1 LSTAVSFSGILLLL
15 GVLTGVLTP
24 LLTAQPKAGTAP
36 SDEPVVDLPPL
47 MVESTTT
54 PLRWRYLEL
63 PGLEVL
69 SVCDDSTT
77 REFLRRYFRQS
88 NLLAWLIP
96 EKYQGRSS
104 VPDSYI
110 LFNEEIHR
118 ANSTEIVADMIRRDG
133 GRKGS
138 GDAGRDK
145 SSSREQWGREPPRIR
160 FLPNM
165 RMVDLDSTSVFVI
178 LREADPGSL
187 NFSFTLDR
195 VGQLLQQRVPALPPW
210 LIVGLAGLYAESNLR
225 DEVIRIESARW
236 LSPEEANALSRD
248 ESRPRALVPMED
260 LFIWKPGRKSAEI
273 GEMERIRRAQCTL
286 FVRWAAVADQGARRD
301 ALWSMVDRLEKEPMS
316 EVLFEEH
323 FGMGFSDMRDVLSD
337 YLSTATSE
345 EMVMKD
351 AKPGRPPSFQ
361 LRAATP
367 AEVARLRGDWERME
381 IAFVRKRF
389 PELVPKYIEQA
400 RRTLLRA
407 YDKGERDPRLLAV
420 LGLLECDA
428 DNRLAGEPLL
438 EEATRAGVVRPRAY
452 FELALIRYATSQAAA
467 PNDENA
473 SLTADQV
480 ERIISPLW
488 TAHGQWPPLPMV
500 YTLMAEAWSKGQ
512 TPLTREQLD
521 VLTRAVKLFP
531 HVSPL
536 ALRTAYLQAANGFTA
551 EAGNTLAFGLDS
563 TDDPKMRDRFERA
576 RMQLERAVDKIE

>member
-1 LSTAVSFSGILLLL
+1 LSIAVSTTRLSLLLTL
-15 GVLTGVLTP
+15 LWSAVTP
-24 LLTAQPKAGTAP
+24 LMPAQSKAGTTP

-47 MVESTTT
+47 MVESTAT
-54 PLRWRYLEL
+54 PLRWRTIEL
-63 PGLEVL
+63 PGLEIL

-88 NLLAWLIP
+88 DLLAWLIP

-104 VPDSYI
+104 VPDVYI

-133 GRKGS
+133 GRKGA
-138 GDAGRDK
+138 GEAGRDRGN
-145 SSSREQWGREPPRIR
+145 SRERWGREPPRIR

-165 RMVDLDSTSVFVI
+165 RMVDLDSTAVFVI
-178 LREADPGSL
+178 LRETDPGSL
-187 NFSFTLDR
+187 TFSFTLDR
-195 VGQLLQQRVPALPPW
+195 VAQLLQQRLPALPPW
-210 LIVGLAGLYAESNLR
+210 LVVGLAGLYAEANLR
-225 DEVIRIESARW
+225 DEVIRIESTRW
-236 LSPEEANALSRD
+236 LSPEEANALSED

-260 LFIWKPGRKSAEI
+260 LFAWKPGRKSADV
-273 GEMERIRRAQCTL
+273 GEMERIWRAQCTL
-286 FVRWAAVADQGARRD
+286 FVRWAAVANQGERRN
-301 ALWSMVDRLEKEPMS
+301 ALWSMVDRLEQEPMS
-316 EVLFEEH
+316 EALFEEH
-323 FGMGFSDMRDVLSD
+323 FGIGFSDMRDALSD
-337 YLSTATSE
+337 YLPKATSE
-345 EMVMKD
+345 QMLMKD
-351 AKPGRPPSFQ
+351 ARPERPPSFP
-361 LRAATP
+361 LRPATP
-367 AEVARLRGDWERME
+367 AEIARLRGDWERME
-381 IAFVRKRF
+381 IPFVRKRF

-400 RRTLLRA
+400 RRTLHRA

-452 FELALIRYATSQAAA
+452 FELALIRYATSLTAS
-467 PNDENA
+467 PNDEKA
-473 SLTADQV
+473 SLTAEQV
-480 ERIISPLW
+480 ERIVSPLW

-521 VLTRAVKLFP
+521 ALSRAVKLFP

-536 ALRTAYLQAANGFTA
+536 ALRTAYLQAANGSTA
-551 EAGNTLAFGLDS
+551 EAANTLAFGLES

-576 RMQLERAVDKIE
+576 RIQLERAINKVD